1 VESQKIGFLGRFFLA
16 FCLLALAIP
25 GAGRALELRT
35 LQANGTVRVPLAGA
49 ASKAFAVAS
58 PDGIGAAVFN
68 AAIPA
73 MRPLV
78 KVLGFSF
85 PVDLPR
91 DPRMGGFES
100 VLRQREWQTIGLERF
115 QRQRKTQAIPMASG
129 SSPGTY
135 SFYLDL
141 TGLVPG
147 KGVMVIQAKLIEQ
160 TKYAKVYQEEG
171 ISVEPGLMPEL
182 VRRIDDLIVPRDRLL
197 FGQESDINGDA
208 RFSVLLTD
216 RFKNSGAV
224 GFFSAADLFPRRIF
238 SNPSSNQQEI
248 LYATP
253 VTGRVSRNLLYA
265 TIAHE
270 YQHLIN
276 FSRRAYEI
284 QNAVP
289 EEVWLNEGLSYM
301 AEDNCGL
308 GDDSNGPPA
317 MSFEY
322 LQSAP
327 DASLTGPDVDGKT
340 DTAAQRGAAY
350 LFLRYMFEQAG
361 GTAGFDTTGN
371 LVDQGGATFTRKLVS
386 SGLAGR
392 ANLEKATGR
401 PFKESFVSW
410 VATLMADG
418 MLGLKEQGFRYDA
431 PKKDA
436 VTGQTV
442 GIALRGNRSV
452 NCDNCRGNRVTIPL
466 NGPASEPDP
475 SGSWT
480 VQGGSARFFDPT
492 AFSSAYV
499 DVTFRGASGLLAVYL
514 AP

>member
-1 VESQKIGFLGRFFLA
+1 MESKKIGFSKRIFSA
-16 FCLLALAIP
+16 CCLLALAIP
-25 GAGRALELRT
+25 VAGSALEVKT
-35 LQANGTVRVPLAGA
+35 LQAQGTVRVPLAGA
-49 ASKAFAVAS
+49 VSNAFAVAS

-68 AAIPA
+68 AGIPA
-73 MRPLV
+73 MRPLG
-78 KVLGFSF
+78 KALGLSF
-85 PVDLPR
+85 PADLPF
-91 DPRMGGFES
+91 DPREGGVES
-100 VLRQREWQTIGLERF
+100 VLRQREWQTLGLERF
-115 QRQRKTQAIPMASG
+115 QRQRKTQAMPVPSG

-147 KGVMVIQAKLIEQ
+147 KGGMVIQAKLIQQ

-171 ISVEPGLMPEL
+171 ISVEPGLVPEL

-197 FGQESDINGDA
+197 FGQESDINGDGH
-208 RFSVLLTD
+208 FSVLLTD

-253 VTGRVSRNLLYA
+253 VTGQISRNLLYA

-276 FSRRAYEI
+276 FSRRIYEI
-284 QNAVP
+284 PNALP

-308 GDDSNGPPA
+308 GDDINGPPA
-317 MSFEY
+317 MSFAY

-327 DASLTGPDVDGKT
+327 DASLTGPDTGGKT

-350 LFLRYMFEQAG
+350 LFLRYLFEQKG

-392 ANLEKATGR
+392 ANIEKATGR
-401 PFKESFVSW
+401 PFKELFVSW

-418 MLGLKEQGFRYDA
+418 MLGLKEQGFRYDP

-452 NCDNCRGNRVTIPL
+452 NCDTCRGNRATIPL

-480 VQGGSARFFDPT
+480 VQGGSARFFDPS
-492 AFSSAYV
+492 ASSSAYV
-499 DVTFRGASGLLAVYL
+499 DVMVPGGSGLLAVYL

>member
-1 VESQKIGFLGRFFLA
+1 VESQKIGFLKRFFLA
-16 FCLLALAIP
+16 CCLLSLVTP
-25 GAGRALELRT
+25 LTGRALELRT
-35 LQANGTVRVPLAGA
+35 LQAKGTVKVPLSGA
-49 ASKAFAVAS
+49 DFKAFAVAS
-58 PDGIGAAVFN
+58 PDGIGTTVFN
-68 AAIPA
+68 AEIPA

-78 KVLGFSF
+78 KMLGLSF

-91 DPRMGGFES
+91 DPRMGEFES
-100 VLRQREWQTIGLERF
+100 VLRQREWQVLGLERF
-115 QRQRKTQAIPMASG
+115 QRQRKTQAMPMASG
-129 SSPGTY
+129 SSPGTTP
-135 SFYLDL
+135 FYLDL

-160 TKYAKVYQEEG
+160 TKYANVYQEEG
-171 ISVEPGLMPEL
+171 ISVEPGLVPEL

-208 RFSVLLTD
+208 RFSVLLSD

-248 LYATP
+248 IYATP
-253 VTGRVSRNLLYA
+253 VAGRVSRNLLYA

-276 FSRRAYEI
+276 FSRRIYEI
-284 QNAVP
+284 PNAVP

-327 DASLTGPDVDGKT
+327 DASLTGPDAGGNT

-350 LFLRYMFEQAG
+350 LFLRYLFEQAG
-361 GTAGFDTTGN
+361 GAAGFDTTGN
-371 LVDQGGATFTRKLVS
+371 LVDKGGATFTRKLLS
-386 SGLAGR
+386 SGLSGR

-401 PFKESFVSW
+401 PFKELFVNW
-410 VATLMADG
+410 VATLIADG
-418 MLGLKEQGFRYDA
+418 MLGLEEQGFRYDP

-452 NCDNCRGNRVTIPL
+452 NCDNCKGNMVTIPF
-466 NGPASEPDP
+466 NGPAFEPDP

-480 VQGGSARFFDPT
+480 VQGGSARFFNPT
-492 AFSSAYV
+492 ASSSVYV
-499 DVTFRGASGLLAVYL
+499 DVTFRGDSGLLAVYL
-514 AP
+514 VP

>member
-1 VESQKIGFLGRFFLA
+1 VESKKIGFLKRFFLA
-16 FCLLALAIP
+16 CCLLSLVTP
-25 GAGRALELRT
+25 LTGRALELRT
-35 LQANGTVRVPLAGA
+35 LQAKGTVRVPLSGA
-49 ASKAFAVAS
+49 DFKAFAVAS
-58 PDGIGAAVFN
+58 PDGIGTTVFN
-68 AAIPA
+68 AEIPA

-78 KVLGFSF
+78 KMLGLSF

-91 DPRMGGFES
+91 DPRMSRFES
-100 VLRQREWQTIGLERF
+100 VLRQREWQVLGLERF
-115 QRQRKTQAIPMASG
+115 QRQRKTQAMPMASG
-129 SSPGTY
+129 SGPDTTP
-135 SFYLDL
+135 FYLDL

-147 KGVMVIQAKLIEQ
+147 KGAMVIQAKLIEQ
-160 TKYAKVYQEEG
+160 TKYANVYQEEG
-171 ISVEPGLMPEL
+171 ISVEPGLVPEL

-197 FGQESDINGDA
+197 FGQESDINGDG
-208 RFSVLLTD
+208 RFSILLTEQ
-216 RFKNSGAV
+216 FKNSGAV
-224 GFFSAADLFPRRIF
+224 GFYSGTDLYRRGIF
-238 SNPSSNQQEI
+238 SNRFSNEQEI
-248 LYATP
+248 IYATP
-253 VTGRVSRNLLYA
+253 VTGQVSRNLLYA

-276 FSRRAYEI
+276 FSRRIYEI
-284 QNAVP
+284 PNAVP

-327 DASLTGPDVDGKT
+327 DASLTGPDAGGNT

-350 LFLRYMFEQAG
+350 LFLRYLFEQAG
-361 GTAGFDTTGN
+361 GAAGFDTTGD
-371 LVDQGGATFTRKLVS
+371 LVDKGGATFTRKLIS

-401 PFKESFVSW
+401 PFKELFASW

-418 MLGLKEQGFRYDA
+418 MLGLEEQGFRYDP

-442 GIALRGNRSV
+442 GIALRGDRSV
-452 NCDNCRGNRVTIPL
+452 NCDSCKGNMVTISF
-466 NGPASEPDP
+466 NGPAFEPDP

-480 VQGGSARFFDPT
+480 VQGGSARFFNPT
-492 AFSSAYV
+492 ASSSAYV
-499 DVTFRGASGLLAVYL
+499 DVTLRGDSGLFVVYL